1 MINFI
6 FLVFKFIDFYYEL
19 FIYSLVKLGLDS
31 IFLSFDS
38 IFVDLDSIFLSFDY
52 RFTLKII
59 HNYSIIFLSMSILN
73 YDILF

>member
-1 MINFI
+1 M
-6 FLVFKFIDFYYEL
+6 
-19 FIYSLVKLGLDS
+19 KLGLDS

-52 RFTLKII
+52 KFTLKII